1 MTIKDSIRRWISE
14 NSLTRK
20 WFVALCARFTVRL
33 YTLQQYLSVKDIKG
47 KLRMPAW
54 REVLSSVE
62 DAPLEKVEVVAGSA
76 TFYYRDGCAFKVT
89 NSAVSNS
96 HALWID
102 AQYER
107 AETALLSRIVKP
119 GWTAVDAGANFGW
132 YAIHLSHLVG
142 VEGKVFAFEPVP
154 ATFQELKSNSELNSC
169 DNLETFCMAIGNS
182 ADSINIYVP
191 QIALGSGAASQF
203 LDTGEKIQVPMTRL
217 DDFVDDR
224 GLNRV
229 DFIKADIEGGEL
241 ALLRGAEQLLTTF
254 RPSILIEIVDIH
266 CQRFGHSPE
275 DVYDCLVEKGY
286 TGRHITAQGELV
298 DLDPRHLP
306 NGNFLFEPQSS

>member
-1 MTIKDSIRRWISE
+1 MSIKDSIRRWINQ
-14 NSLTRK
+14 NSLTRR
-20 WFVALCARFTVRL
+20 WFVAVCARFTVPL
-33 YTLQQYLSVKDIKG
+33 YTLQRFLSAKDLKG
-47 KLRMPAW
+47 KLRMFAW
-54 REVLSSVE
+54 RQVLASFDNAS
-62 DAPLEKVEVVAGSA
+62 LEKIEVVAGSA
-76 TFYYRDGCAFKVT
+76 TFFYQDGCAFKVT
-89 NSAVSNS
+89 DSAVSNS
-96 HALWID
+96 RALWID
-102 AQYER
+102 AEYER
-107 AETALLSRIVKP
+107 AETALLRRIVKP

-142 VEGKVFAFEPVP
+142 AEGNVFAFEPVP
-154 ATFQELKSNSELNSC
+154 ATFQELESNAALNSC
-169 DNLETFCMAIGNS
+169 ENLELFCKAIGNS
-182 ADSINIYVP
+182 VESIDIYVP

-217 DDFVDDR
+217 DDFVDDK
-224 GLNRV
+224 GLTRV

-241 ALLRGAEQLLTTF
+241 ALLRGGEQLLTKFHPT
-254 RPSILIEIVDIH
+254 ILIEIVDIH

-275 DVYDCLVEKGY
+275 DVYNCLVGKGY